1 MPKYIVVFETTYAPQ
16 TNVSLV
22 DAESAE
28 DARQQLEA
36 QAPPPGAGIDLLVTN
51 VIPLD
56 SPPAQV
62 TGPETTT
69 TEAPTEPKLAL
80 VE

>member
-1 MPKYIVVFETTYAPQ
+1 MNKYVVVFETTYAPQ

-36 QAPPPGAGIDLLVTN
+36 QAPPPGAGIELLVTN
-51 VIPLD
+51 VIQLEPQTT
-56 SPPAQV
+56 SEIPAA
-62 TGPETTT
+62 PT
-69 TEAPTEPKLAL
+69 TEAAPTLAL